1 MVEQELGRPLTEV
14 FDEFA
19 EEPVAAASLAQVYR
33 ARLRST
39 GEVVAVKVQ
48 RPGVTDVAVPRVYD
62 EFTSRRL
69 LVSEWVDGVKLS
81 ECDPEEIRELTK
93 IGQEA
98 FLVQLLQVGF
108 FHSDPHPGNLL
119 RPHDQSTAKL
129 YLIDFGLV
137 AQVRQE
143 DMDAMISSIIH
154 LANKDYPA
162 LVDDFIDLKILPS
175 DCNRA
180 KVVPLMDKALT

>member
-1 MVEQELGRPLTEV
+1 MNKMRTLFEEQGI
-14 FDEFA
+14 
-19 EEPVAAASLAQVYR
+19 
-33 ARLRST
+33 
-39 GEVVAVKVQ
+39 
-48 RPGVTDVAVPRVYD
+48 TDVAVPKVY
-62 EFTSRRL
+62 ESLTSRRL
-69 LVSEWVDGVKLS
+69 LVSEWVDGIKLS
-81 ECDPEEIRELTK
+81 DCAPSEIKELTQ

-119 RPHDQSTAKL
+119 RPHDQSKARL

-143 DMDAMISSIIH
+143 DMDSMVSSIIH

-162 LVDDFIDLKILPS
+162 LVDDFIRLKI
-175 DCNRA
+175 
-180 KVVPLMDKALT
+180 VPLMDKALTPYVKGGGAKKYEEELKSMY